1 MAGSVE
7 TFQLSLDAAEVYEEK
22 FVPALFGEWAPHL
35 IDIAGV
41 ALGHSVLD
49 VACGTGVVARAA
61 ADRIGG
67 DGRVV
72 GLDINEGMLAVA
84 QRLRQDIDWQQGDAA
99 NLPFPDASFN
109 VVLCQASLMFFPD
122 RARALREMARVVT
135 GGGTIAVQVWASL
148 DSQPGYG
155 PFIDVAARHAGPEA
169 IDLLSA
175 YWVLGDLDL
184 VSALF
189 EAADLEIT
197 ATRTRV
203 GTARF
208 DSIDELVKTEVES
221 TPLIDRISDDVYRS
235 ILEGSRTALKSFT
248 PEGNKAEIPIHGH
261 LISARKRAHAP
272 GGTQPSD
279 HVSR

>member
-7 TFQLSLDAAEVYEEK
+7 TFQISLDAAEVYEDR

-41 ALGHSVLD
+41 APGRSVLD
-49 VACGTGVVARAA
+49 VACGTGIVARAA
-61 ADRIGG
+61 ADALDER
-67 DGRVV
+67 GRVV

-84 QRLRQDIDWQQGDAA
+84 RRLRPDIDWQQGDAA
-99 NLPFPDASFN
+99 DLPFPDASFD
-109 VVLCQASLMFFPD
+109 VVLCQAALMFFPD
-122 RARALREMARVVT
+122 RAQALREMARVVT
-135 GGGTIAVQVWASL
+135 DDGTVGIQVWGSL

-184 VSALF
+184 IAALL
-189 EAADLEIT
+189 EAGGLEVT

-208 DSIDELVKTEVES
+208 GSIDELVKTEVTS
-221 TPLIDRISDDVYRS
+221 TPLIDRISDDVYRK
-235 ILEGSRTALKSFT
+235 ILDDSRAALASFVSEEGV
-248 PEGNKAEIPIHGH
+248 AEIPIQGH
-261 LISARKRAHAP
+261 LISARKRAEP
-272 GGTQPSD
+272 RG
-279 HVSR
+279 